1 MGWRLQISAPVPPTK
16 GQGPHIYRD
25 RLPVPT
31 FGGSVPEPFP
41 HHPRNFR
48 TSSLRGSLK
57 DNEVGLTVA
66 FSPLQQVGGG
76 SLLLR
81 IDSMKA
87 KLRSNLLRKPVACGR
102 DLRPVRDSRSPS
114 LEAGLSH

>member
-1 MGWRLQISAPVPPTK
+1 MGWRLWVSATVPPTK
-16 GQGPHIYRD
+16 VQGPQTSTGTQ
-25 RLPVPT
+25 LPVST
-31 FGGSVPEPFP
+31 FGGSVLEPFP
-41 HHPRNFR
+41 HHPHNFR

-57 DNEVGLTVA
+57 DNEVDLTVT

-87 KLRSNLLRKPVACGR
+87 KLRSNLRKPIACGH
-102 DLRPVRDSRSPS
+102 DLRPVWDSQSPS